1 MTQINNVV
9 SLARQ
14 GNVSVITL
22 NNPPVNALSH
32 PLREG
37 LINAVAQASQDKD
50 SAAIVI
56 VCKGQT
62 FIAGADITE
71 FGKPPK
77 DPRINAVIAAIEDC
91 PQPVVAAMH
100 GTILGGGLELALG
113 CHYRVAVPSARFGFP
128 EVNLGIIPGAGGTQ
142 RLPRIVG
149 VERAI
154 EMITSAN
161 QVSAA
166 QALEAGL
173 IDDVVQGEL
182 LPAALAFAQKLV
194 ADKRPLTRVRDRDD
208 KLAPAR
214 GNTELFAKARKD
226 TARKA
231 RGLRAPL
238 AAIDA
243 IEAAVNLPFD
253 QSLAREREIV
263 MGEVASS
270 QSKALRY
277 FFFAERESAKIP
289 GVDTSN
295 QPKVQRAAVIGAG
308 TMGGGIAM
316 SFANAGIAVTLIDA
330 KQEALDK
337 GLSVIRKNYEN
348 TAKRGGMSEADVG
361 KRMDLIKPSTSLAD
375 VADADVIVEAIFE
388 NTQLKKTVFAEL
400 DRYAKADAILGTNTS
415 TLDIDDIATATKRPQ
430 SVIGLHFF
438 SPANVMKLLEIVR
451 TKNTSPEIVARS
463 MALGRQMRKVPVLVG
478 TCDGFVGNRILRAR
492 SKQAEQIIMHG
503 GFPHQVDGVL
513 QEFGFPMGVFA
524 MGDMAGLDIG
534 WRIRQERGQKS
545 PVADA
550 LCEMGRLGQK
560 TGAGYYKYDASNP
573 AGARAPI
580 VDPMVNELIV
590 KASADAGITRK
601 DMDSELIRERLLFP
615 MINEAAKILEEGVA
629 LRASDIDVIW
639 IYGYGWPRYRG
650 GPMHYADSIG
660 LKVIRDRLREFESQ
674 FGEAFKPAALLDR
687 LADEGK
693 TFADYTAEAKA
704 AAAPAREGV
713 AA

>member
-1 MTQINNVV
+1 MTRINEIVT
-9 SLARQ
+9 LARQ
-14 GNVSVITL
+14 GNVSVVTL

-32 PLREG
+32 ALREG
-37 LINAVAQASQDKD
+37 LLNAIAHAGRDKE

-56 VCKGQT
+56 VCEGQT
-62 FIAGADITE
+62 FVAGADITE

-77 DPRINAVIAAIEDC
+77 DPRINAVISAIEES
-91 PQPVVAAMH
+91 PKPVVAAMH
-100 GTILGGGLELALG
+100 GTVLGGGLELALG
-113 CHYRVAVPSARFGFP
+113 CHYRIAVPSARFGFP

-154 EMITSAN
+154 EMITSAS
-161 QVSAA
+161 QISAA
-166 QALEAGL
+166 QAREAGL
-173 IDDVVQGEL
+173 LDEVVLGEL
-182 LPAALAFAQKLV
+182 LAGALAFAQKLV
-194 ADKRPLTRVRDRDD
+194 TENRPLKRVRDRDEML
-208 KLAPAR
+208 KPVR
-214 GNTELFAKARKD
+214 GNTELFAKARQSVG
-226 TARKA
+226 RKA
-231 RGLRAPL
+231 RGLKAPL

-243 IEAAVNLPFD
+243 IEAAVNLPFE
-253 QSLAREREIV
+253 QALQREREIIMAQV
-263 MGEVASS
+263 GSD

-277 FFFAERESAKIP
+277 FFFAEREAAKIP

-295 QPKVQRAAVIGAG
+295 QPKVMQAAVIGAG

-316 SFANAGIAVTLIDA
+316 SFANAGIAVTLIDVSE
-330 KQEALDK
+330 QALEK
-337 GLSVIRKNYEN
+337 GIGIIQKNYEN

-361 KRMDLIKPSTSLAD
+361 KRMGLITPSTKLAD
-375 VADADVIVEAIFE
+375 VAGAEVIVEAVFE
-388 NTQLKKTVFAEL
+388 NTQLKKTVFAEI
-400 DRYAKADAILGTNTS
+400 DRHAQPGAILGTNTS
-415 TLDIDDIATATKRPQ
+415 TLDIDDIASATKRPE

-438 SPANVMKLLEIVR
+438 SPANVMKLLEVVR
-451 TKNTSPEIVARS
+451 TGKTAPAIVARS

-492 SKQAEQIIMHG
+492 SKQAEQIIMYG

-534 WRIRQERGQKS
+534 WRIRQERGLKS

-560 TGAGYYKYDASNP
+560 TGAGYYRYDPQNP
-573 AGARAPI
+573 AGARTPI

-590 KASADAGITRK
+590 KASNDAGIERK
-601 DMDSELIRERLLFP
+601 EMNNDLVRERLLYP

-650 GPMHYADSIG
+650 GPMHYADAIG
-660 LKVIRDRLREFESQ
+660 LRAVRDRLREFERE

-687 LADEGK
+687 LADEDK
-693 TFADYTAEAKA
+693 TFAEYTAEVKAGAAKLEPA
-704 AAAPAREGV
+704 AA
-713 AA
+713 

>member
-37 LINAVAQASQDKD
+37 LLNAIVQAGQDKD
-50 SAAIVI
+50 SAAVVI
-56 VCKGQT
+56 VCEGQT

-100 GTILGGGLELALG
+100 GTVLGGGLELALG

-166 QALEAGL
+166 QALDAGL
-173 IDDVVQGEL
+173 IDEVVQGDL
-182 LPAALAFAQKLV
+182 LPAAVAFAQKLV
-194 ADKRPLTRVRDRDD
+194 ADKRPLKRVRDRDE

-226 TARKA
+226 VARKV

-263 MGEVASS
+263 MGEVGSD

-289 GVDTSN
+289 GIDTSN
-295 QPKVQRAAVIGAG
+295 QPKVQQAFKSGAG
-308 TMGGGIAM
+308 VWVTMGFIGLIGLAFAGADIGSSGSFGGV
-316 SFANAGIAVTLIDA
+316 AG
-330 KQEALDK
+330 
-337 GLSVIRKNYEN
+337 G
-348 TAKRGGMSEADVG
+348 
-361 KRMDLIKPSTSLAD
+361 D
-375 VADADVIVEAIFE
+375 VAV
-388 NTQLKKTVFAEL
+388 QQ
-400 DRYAKADAILGTNTS
+400 R
-415 TLDIDDIATATKRPQ
+415 
-430 SVIGLHFF
+430 
-438 SPANVMKLLEIVR
+438 
-451 TKNTSPEIVARS
+451 
-463 MALGRQMRKVPVLVG
+463 
-478 TCDGFVGNRILRAR
+478 
-492 SKQAEQIIMHG
+492 
-503 GFPHQVDGVL
+503 
-513 QEFGFPMGVFA
+513 
-524 MGDMAGLDIG
+524 
-534 WRIRQERGQKS
+534 
-545 PVADA
+545 ADA
-550 LCEMGRLGQK
+550 LLGAAQRLSLLLQVRRVPPRRPLHPHRRLPRRPLRRRRSQAGGRDV
-560 TGAGYYKYDASNP
+560 GAEFRIFGGEV
-573 AGARAPI
+573 GA
-580 VDPMVNELIV
+580 
-590 KASADAGITRK
+590 
-601 DMDSELIRERLLFP
+601 ERL
-615 MINEAAKILEEGVA
+615 E
-629 LRASDIDVIW
+629 
-639 IYGYGWPRYRG
+639 
-650 GPMHYADSIG
+650 
-660 LKVIRDRLREFESQ
+660 
-674 FGEAFKPAALLDR
+674 KP
-687 LADEGK
+687 
-693 TFADYTAEAKA
+693 Y
-704 AAAPAREGV
+704 
-713 AA
+713 